1 MEAMETF
8 IARQPIFDR
17 HQKVYAYELLFRSGL
32 DNVFDY
38 PDPNQATAKVIA
50 HSFSLLGIDSIAG
63 GKLALI
69 NLTREVLLKEYITL
83 LPNGLFAA
91 EILENVE
98 PDAAVIAV
106 CRRLKQAGYTLAL
119 DDFVGDER
127 YRPLVELAD
136 IIKVDFLATS
146 PEARKD
152 MRRRFARGGIRFLAE
167 KVETREAFQEALD
180 TGYSYFQGYFF
191 SKPSIVA
198 RKEVPAFKL
207 NLFRVMQAI
216 NRPELDFRQL
226 EDIIKHDASLTYKLL
241 CYINSA
247 FFGLRYKITSLI
259 HALVLLGE
267 HEVRKLI
274 SLIALTTMGKDKP
287 EELAVLA
294 AIRAKFCESLAPL
307 IGLAHRSH
315 DLFLL
320 GMFSLIDVIVD
331 QPLPDILQMMPLAD
345 DVKAALLGEDN
356 HVRAIYEFSLAYERG
371 AWEQVSALA
380 RRLGLSEV
388 DSPLL
393 YRRALEWCQQSFQ
406 GGLLTRSPG
415 LGQSPLTKSSG
426 QRPRA
431 IVPP

>member
-1 MEAMETF
+1 METF

-17 HQKVYAYELLFRSGL
+17 QQKVYAYELLFRASF
-32 DNVFDY
+32 DNFFDY
-38 PDPNQATAKVIA
+38 PNPDEATAKVIA
-50 HSFSLLGIDSIAG
+50 HSFSLLGVDAIAG

-69 NLTREVLLKEYITL
+69 NLTRDALLKEYITL
-83 LPNGLFAA
+83 LPNELFAA
-91 EILENVE
+91 EILEDVE
-98 PDAAVIAV
+98 PDAAVIAI

-119 DDFVGDER
+119 DDFVGDEC

-146 PEARKD
+146 PESRRD
-152 MRRRFARGGIRFLAE
+152 MTYRFAAPNIRFLAE

-191 SKPSIVA
+191 SQPLIMS

-207 NLFRVMQAI
+207 KLFRVLQAI
-216 NRPELDFRQL
+216 NRPELDFKRL
-226 EDIIKHDASLTYKLL
+226 EDLIKRDASLTYKLL

-247 FFGLRYKITSLI
+247 FFGLRHKITSLM

-267 HEVRKLI
+267 LEVRKLV

-294 AIRAKFCESLAPL
+294 AVRAKFCESLAPL
-307 IGLAHRSH
+307 FGLAHRSQ
-315 DLFLL
+315 DLFSL
-320 GMFSLIDVIVD
+320 GMFSLIDAIVD
-331 QPLPDILQMMPLAD
+331 QPLPDILQVLPLAD

-356 HVRAIYEFSLAYERG
+356 RLREIYAFSLAYEEG

-380 RRLGLSEV
+380 SRLSLSEA
-388 DSPLL
+388 DLPLL
-393 YRRALEWCQQSFQ
+393 YRRALEWYQQSFQ
-406 GGLLTRSPG
+406 GGVLTH
-415 LGQSPLTKSSG
+415 
-426 QRPRA
+426 
-431 IVPP
+431 